1 MRHLILNRRLLR
13 HSTAISLAL
22 TIASPHILPALA
34 QSEAVVEVDCQATPD
49 AEACSTA
56 IEVTPEVEEPAEA
69 APSEETEAVVEV
81 EVEQPVAQEAVIE
94 EPATEEPVS
103 EEQTAEE
110 PAETPVEE
118 VAQPEP
124 VETDAAVEA
133 EDVVEAEVAPAEEPV
148 AQEEATPT
156 EAEPEQLDEQQAT
169 EQQAA
174 EQQDAPAAET
184 EEQPVTDSAEAS
196 EEMPAARTEVEAETS
211 AETEV
216 ETEAP
221 AEASEQTAAD
231 ETQPSDAT
239 QAEETS
245 ETSEPVTIDEATPSE
260 APAEETVE
268 LPVEDPESEAQAQ
281 AAAAV
286 SEDAQGPASVVPD
299 DISAEQAAEVQAREE
314 RRREE
319 ARERRNELLGAAAVG
334 AVIGAIIPAL
344 GGRVVEDQG
353 DRIIVERDGEFYVR
367 GDEGSLL
374 RDGDV
379 DVRIERLDHGATRE
393 TVTRG
398 NGVQIVT
405 VRNAGGYIIYRSRIR
420 PNGREIVLI
429 DNRLI
434 DDRVPIEISELPP
447 LQLTLPNNVYI
458 VPARQADF
466 ETLYDTFNAEP
477 VTEIKERYSLRQVR
491 ENEEVRALVRR
502 VDLDSITF
510 ETGQATVRA
519 SQVPQL
525 EDLARATIALIN
537 KDPETLLLV
546 EGHTDAIG
554 SDISNLALSD
564 RRAETVAR
572 ILANVYGVPP
582 ENMIVQGYGESYL
595 KVDTQRAEEAN
606 RRVTIRNITPLM
618 VSSGG

>member
-1 MRHLILNRRLLR
+1 MRHLIPNRRLLR

-22 TIASPHILPALA
+22 TIASPHVLPALA
-34 QSEAVVEVDCQATPD
+34 QSETVVEVDCQATPD
-49 AEACSTA
+49 AEICSTA
-56 IEVTPEVEEPAEA
+56 VEVAPEVEEPAEA
-69 APSEETEAVVEV
+69 APSEEAEV
-81 EVEQPVAQEAVIE
+81 EVEAEQPVAEEAVIE

-103 EEQTAEE
+103 EEQMAEE

-118 VAQPEP
+118 AAQPEP

-133 EDVVEAEVAPAEEPV
+133 EAAVEPEVAPAEEPV
-148 AQEEATPT
+148 AQEEATPA
-156 EAEPEQLDEQQAT
+156 EAEPEQAEQLDEQQAT

-196 EEMPAARTEVEAETS
+196 EEIPAAGAEVEPEAS

-216 ETEAP
+216 EAP

-245 ETSEPVTIDEATPSE
+245 ETSEPAAIDEAIPSE

-353 DRIIVERDGEFYVR
+353 DRIIVERNGEFYVR

-393 TVTRG
+393 TVTRR

-405 VRNAGGYIIYRSRIR
+405 VRNAGGYIIYRSRVR

-606 RRVTIRNITPLM
+606 RRVTIRNITPLI

>member
-1 MRHLILNRRLLR
+1 MRHFILNRRLLR

-22 TIASPHILPALA
+22 TVASPQVLPALA
-34 QSEAVVEVDCQATPD
+34 QSEAVVEIDCEATPD
-49 AEACSTA
+49 AEACA
-56 IEVTPEVEEPAEA
+56 ALVEA
-69 APSEETEAVVEV
+69 APAIETEAEVQVEAEQPVAEEAVVE
-81 EVEQPVAQEAVIE
+81 EPVA
-94 EPATEEPVS
+94 EEPVS
-103 EEQTAEE
+103 EEQMAEE
-110 PAETPVEE
+110 PAAAPVEE
-118 VAQPEP
+118 AVQPEP
-124 VETDAAVEA
+124 VETETVVQTEAAPV
-133 EDVVEAEVAPAEEPV
+133 EEPV
-148 AQEEATPT
+148 AQEEASP
-156 EAEPEQLDEQQAT
+156 AESEQT
-169 EQQAA
+169 A
-174 EQQDAPAAET
+174 EQQEAPAAES
-184 EEQPVTDSAEAS
+184 EEQPTTDSAEAS
-196 EEMPAARTEVEAETS
+196 QEMPASETVVEAEAS
-211 AETEV
+211 AETE
-216 ETEAP
+216 TDAP
-221 AEASEQTAAD
+221 AQALEPEV
-231 ETQPSDAT
+231 
-239 QAEETS
+239 AEE
-245 ETSEPVTIDEATPSE
+245 PAPSE
-260 APAEETVE
+260 APAVETVE
-268 LPVEDPESEAQAQ
+268 MPVEDPEAEVQAQ

-286 SEDAQGPASVVPD
+286 AEDAEGPASVVPD
-299 DISAEQAAEVQAREE
+299 DISAEQAADIQVREE

-344 GGRVVEDQG
+344 GGRVVDDQG

-379 DVRIERLDHGATRE
+379 DVRVERLDHGATRE
-393 TVTRG
+393 TVTRR

-420 PNGREIVLI
+420 RDGREVVLI

-434 DDRVPIEISELPP
+434 DDRAPIEIAELPP

-466 ETLYDTFNAEP
+466 DTLYDTFNAEP

-491 ENEEVRALVRR
+491 ENEGLRALVRR

-525 EDLARATIALIN
+525 EDLARAAIALIN
-537 KDPETLLLV
+537 QDPETLLLV

-595 KVDTQRAEEAN
+595 KVDTQSAEEAN
-606 RRVTIRNITPLM
+606 RRVTIRNITPLV